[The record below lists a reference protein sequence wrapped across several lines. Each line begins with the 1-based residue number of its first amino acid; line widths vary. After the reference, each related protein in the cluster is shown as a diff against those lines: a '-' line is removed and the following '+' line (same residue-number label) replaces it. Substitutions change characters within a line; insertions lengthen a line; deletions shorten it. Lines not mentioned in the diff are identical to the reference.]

1 MFHTKFPA
9 FNINYQMRQDTRP
22 NNYKP
27 KKKARQQ
34 RDTEVWILKQVRII
48 VQEIGWQRF
57 SIEYQKLKKESN
69 GYLRTEKKIAKI
81 KKSIMI

>member
-34 RDTEVWILKQVRII
+34 RDTEVWILEFKIGEDNSLGNWMAEIFNRILETRKRI
-48 VQEIGWQRF
+48 KWISQNR
-57 SIEYQKLKKESN
+57 KKN
-69 GYLRTEKKIAKI
+69 N
-81 KKSIMI
+81 